1 VKKSSLALNLF
12 TTFGFI
18 FLYLPIILLVVYSFN
33 DSRLV
38 TVWGGFSAKW
48 YSELWKDDDLMSAMF
63 TSLKVAT
70 ISATLAVIFGT
81 LAGMSLARFTKFT
94 GRRMFSGMLSA
105 PFVIPEIVTGF
116 SLLLLFLTL
125 EQIIGWP
132 SGRGITT
139 IIFAHTT
146 IGMAYV
152 AVVVQGRF
160 ANFDKSFEEAALDLG
175 AKPLKVFFIIT
186 LPLIAPALI
195 SGWLLSFTI
204 SLDDLVISSF
214 TGGPGSTTLPMLIYS
229 RVRLGVSPE
238 INALATLIIFI
249 VTLIAIATYFLS
261 LRKK

>member
-1 VKKSSLALNLF
+1 VQKNSLALNLF
-12 TTFGFI
+12 TTFGFV
-18 FLYLPIILLVVYSFN
+18 FLYLPIILLVIYSFN

-48 YSELWKDDDLMSAMF
+48 YFELWKDDELISAMI
-63 TSLKVAT
+63 TSLKVAN

-81 LAGMSLARFTKFT
+81 LAGMALARFTKFT
-94 GRRMFSGMLSA
+94 GRRVFSGMLSA

-116 SLLLLFLTL
+116 SLLLLFLSL
-125 EQIIGWP
+125 EQLIGWP
-132 SGRGITT
+132 TGRGITT
-139 IIFAHTT
+139 IILAHTT

-175 AKPLKVFFIIT
+175 AKPIKVFLVIT

-214 TGGPGSTTLPMLIYS
+214 TSGPGSTTLPMLIYS

-238 INALATLIIFI
+238 INALATLIIFV

-261 LRKK
+261 LRRK